1 MSILIN
7 GMEMPKGKPICIII
21 DQAGQVRRYDLN
33 NDKYADDKLFEAVPV
48 PPHGDLVDRDA
59 LMKELEIDD
68 LDDRTGAALLMA
80 VFLEVLKSA
89 PTIIPAEPCNN
100 LSKPCKDSNTFTST
114 ATIPCDLSH
123 PMSGYTSSSNYTEGK
138 T

>member
-1 MSILIN
+1 MGIYLPN
-7 GMEMPKGKPICIII
+7 MEMPNLGYREIRIYPDGRVMEEDECGI
-21 DQAGQVRRYDLN
+21 DEVVGTAEQ
-33 NDKYADDKLFEAVPV
+33 V
-48 PPHGDLVDRDA
+48 PPHGRLIDADA

-100 LSKPCKDSNTFTST
+100 LSKPCKEDE
-114 ATIPCDLSH
+114 A
-123 PMSGYTSSSNYTEGK
+123 
-138 T
+138 